1 MAATTVLVVDDHESF
16 RRVARMLLEFEGY
29 VVVGEAADGETGI
42 RAAREL
48 APDWVLL
55 DVQLPDIDGFD
66 VAARLS
72 SDERAP
78 AVILTSSQDHM
89 DFSMM
94 IRRSGARGFI
104 PKAEIT
110 GERLAALL
118 P

>member
-1 MAATTVLVVDDHESF
+1 VAMTVLVVDDHESF

-29 VVVGEAADGETGI
+29 EVVGEAEDGQSAL
-42 RAAREL
+42 RACREL
-48 APDWVLL
+48 TPDWVLL

-66 VAARLS
+66 VAARLT
-72 SDERAP
+72 SDARAP
-78 AVILTSSQDHM
+78 AVILTSSQDAH
-89 DFSMM
+89 DFGTL
-94 IRRSGARGFI
+94 IGRSGARGFI